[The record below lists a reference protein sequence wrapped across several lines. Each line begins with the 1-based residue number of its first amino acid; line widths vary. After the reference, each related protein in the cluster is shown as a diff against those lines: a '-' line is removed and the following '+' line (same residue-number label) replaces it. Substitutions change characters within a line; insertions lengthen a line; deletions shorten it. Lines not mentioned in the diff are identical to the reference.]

1 MSAPFTRIY
10 DGAEPIRLN
19 KWLAQSGVCS
29 RREADAF
36 IADGLVSVEGE
47 VVRDAGRKVEA
58 GQSVSFNPQAQ
69 ASLDAKLTVV
79 YHKPVGIVS
88 GQPEAGETP
97 AVRMIRRPNHWGQ
110 LTQWPNQDSKLA
122 PVGRLDKDSRGL
134 LILSEDGVLAKA
146 IIGPDSE
153 LEKDYTV
160 RVRGPI
166 FEAKLKWLRHGL
178 ELDGRKLKPA
188 VVEQVGE
195 QTLRF
200 VLKEGRNRQIRRMCD
215 MCELRVLDLYRS
227 RIGPVE
233 IGDLPE
239 GQWRLLTPEERAA
252 LLRG

>member
-1 MSAPFTRIY
+1 MSLSRTY
-10 DGAEPIRLN
+10 TGSEPIRLN

-36 IADGLVSVEGE
+36 IAEGLVSVDGE

-58 GQSVSFNPQAQ
+58 GQTVSFNPAAQ
-69 ASLDAKLTVV
+69 SEIDSKLTVI

-97 AVRMIRRPNHWGQ
+97 AVRMIRRPNHYGQ
-110 LTQWPNQDSKLA
+110 LTQWPDQNSKLA
-122 PVGRLDKDSRGL
+122 PIGRLDKDSRGL
-134 LILSEDGVLAKA
+134 LILSEDGVIAKA

-160 RVRGPI
+160 RVKGPI

-200 VLKEGRNRQIRRMCD
+200 VLQEGRNRQIRRMCD
-215 MCELRVLDLYRS
+215 MCELRVIDLYRS
-227 RIGPVE
+227 RIGPVH

-239 GQWRLLTPEERAA
+239 GQWRLLTAEERAA
-252 LLRG
+252 LLGQ